1 MFSIQSGQ
9 PDQGGSLS
17 RELKAKVGAGAIA
30 GSALGVVS
38 GILAG
43 VTARNSGLKIG
54 ATVVGA
60 SAIVGAIAGALS
72 VLGSKKRLSEA
83 KDTDMNSLLDYLYN
97 TDKVNT
103 NAGFKDI
110 KDINLERYIQE
121 DQDPRNYMVTF
132 GYDKGILVINLNKP
146 TDRLIKSLNDSLES
160 MIKFNRRA
168 DYSSEATKD
177 GFMIYVIVPSMDA
190 AVDLIYN
197 VIAENKIKV
206 NALTMKSL
214 KKTKNFSESE
224 PEQKEFNSKAQKAR
238 RAKWDKKV
246 AEDIWGKQADE
257 KTAKRVGRDSQKNN
271 TVSLDKKSG
280 KARVNY
286 ENSKIQ
292 DLKGRNSREILDAI
306 EGEKKLNSGTFDKIV
321 DRAKRLDSRIISN
334 TVEKDLPVEEKLD
347 KLTRAAKLQ
356 TKLIGRQHNL
366 KDQVEKVIEN
376 KKAEEQLKQNLK
388 KGGKIALAAGGTVAA
403 GIGAKKLYDKKKK
416 KDSKEKESKKD

>member
-1 MFSIQSGQ
+1 MKLQRMFSIQSGQ

-17 RELKAKVGAGAIA
+17 RELKAKTGVGAIA
-30 GSALGVVS
+30 GSALGVVP

-43 VTARNSGLKIG
+43 VTAQNSGLKIG

-83 KDTDMNSLLDYLYN
+83 MDSDMNSLLDYLYN
-97 TDKVNT
+97 IDKVNT

-214 KKTKNFSESE
+214 KKTKKFSESE
-224 PEQKEFNSKAQKAR
+224 PEQKEFNSKTQKALR
-238 RAKWDKKV
+238 KVYDRAVGKKV
-246 AEDIWGKQADE
+246 TNA
-257 KTAKRVGRDSQKNN
+257 N
-271 TVSLDKKSG
+271 TLYNQS
-280 KARVNY
+280 
-286 ENSKIQ
+286 
-292 DLKGRNSREILDAI
+292 
-306 EGEKKLNSGTFDKIV
+306 
-321 DRAKRLDSRIISN
+321 
-334 TVEKDLPVEEKLD
+334 
-347 KLTRAAKLQ
+347 
-356 TKLIGRQHNL
+356 IGREASRKL
-366 KDQVEKVIEN
+366 
-376 KKAEEQLKQNLK
+376 
-388 KGGKIALAAGGTVAA
+388 GGKGVNASINEKASANGSNSIRERLPEREGKRARGTGKKYLADTKVGLSMYDHDHVYKPTSEV
-403 GIGAKKLYDKKKK
+403 IKSAKEIMKKK
-416 KDSKEKESKKD
+416 